1 MSFVRICAIALV
13 GLLLVPE
20 LAPGQPTRIPPFT
33 GANYINDVILGDTLA
48 NGERRDPNAIYELQ
62 SGGISIHSICPTWTF
77 VMVQIMSAMSWVSPT
92 L

>member
-33 GANYINDVILGDTLA
+33 GANYINDVILYLEAKCTLFSELSKLIYCMLIFS
-48 NGERRDPNAIYELQ
+48 GKLIERTE
-62 SGGISIHSICPTWTF
+62 
-77 VMVQIMSAMSWVSPT
+77 
-92 L
+92 